1 MKNLFLSLLV
11 ASAAVACNSTEYS
24 VTDASDANA
33 PGGDCATACATSCS
47 DAQKAECSAA
57 EKAECSAAKAECSAA
72 KTECSE
78 AKTCPVTGETVEG

>member
-11 ASAAVACNSTEYS
+11 ASAAVACNSTLYS
-24 VTDASDANA
+24 TGDASNAAA
-33 PGGDCATACATSCS
+33 PGGDCSGCATECATSCS

-57 EKAECSAAKAECSAA
+57 AKAECSA
-72 KTECSE
+72 

>member
-11 ASAAVACNSTEYS
+11 ASATVACNSTLYS
-24 VTDASDANA
+24 TEDVSRAAAPAS
-33 PGGDCATACATSCS
+33 DCATACATSCS

-57 EKAECSAAKAECSAA
+57 QKA
-72 KTECSE
+72 ECSE

>member
-33 PGGDCATACATSCS
+33 PGGDCSGCVTECATSCS
-47 DAQKAECSAA
+47 DAQKAECSDAQ
-57 EKAECSAAKAECSAA
+57 KA
-72 KTECSE
+72 ECSE
-78 AKTCPVTGETVEG
+78 AKCPVTGETVEG

>member
-57 EKAECSAAKAECSAA
+57 KAECSAA